1 MYLARPLLPYQTRSP
16 PEQASAAHR
25 PPRHSKQVRI
35 AVRRTRAS
43 ASQYSGVGD
52 QSTTKGDSVIT
63 TTSAANRRPCRIRTA
78 LRQGHEHPP
87 PSFAAPFPDHH
98 FPRLLA
104 WPGLADKQAGRQCWT
119 DTRSRSRWQRPSR
132 VFRLDKRRVGCTGR
146 HCCGMRSS
154 QAHAWE
160 ACIAYPC
167 RPTAIASDRAI
178 PAAASRPS
186 SILPYPP
193 TTPYIPNFH
202 CRRPPFLSPL
212 PRSACPFTP
221 SLCLTHTL
229 SLKDPAPFTIGPLHH
244 RHPNHWFGSPFTSRG
259 TVCLWLFG
267 GGGGVVGKST
277 DKTTR
282 KAPPAGGHVGPTRKN
297 HSNRLSPTRL
307 QRLQSARPR
316 PAFFDSWPRWTEVP
330 SALFTISHSGLLPS
344 PCASNKRGK
353 SSWSSSIAAAC
364 AITPL
369 IRVCSVK
376 FQRLLRERENEWVRV
391 KKEVE
396 RGGLIAPE
404 ADLTWQD
411 PESIRYGSTAVPSEH
426 ISAAVEVD
434 RCLPDAY
441 VTIEE
446 SSPGATALLGY
457 FEYD

>member
-1 MYLARPLLPYQTRSP
+1 MMYLARPLLPYQTRSP

-178 PAAASRPS
+178 PAAASRCVCRGAIFGRLGCPDCSTRALCLVCCCSPS
-186 SILPYPP
+186 
-193 TTPYIPNFH
+193 FH
-202 CRRPPFLSPL
+202 VLLFHHSFSASCRSKPGRRP
-212 PRSACPFTP
+212 
-221 SLCLTHTL
+221 
-229 SLKDPAPFTIGPLHH
+229 
-244 RHPNHWFGSPFTSRG
+244 
-259 TVCLWLFG
+259 
-267 GGGGVVGKST
+267 
-277 DKTTR
+277 
-282 KAPPAGGHVGPTRKN
+282 
-297 HSNRLSPTRL
+297 
-307 QRLQSARPR
+307 
-316 PAFFDSWPRWTEVP
+316 
-330 SALFTISHSGLLPS
+330 
-344 PCASNKRGK
+344 
-353 SSWSSSIAAAC
+353 
-364 AITPL
+364 
-369 IRVCSVK
+369 
-376 FQRLLRERENEWVRV
+376 
-391 KKEVE
+391 
-396 RGGLIAPE
+396 
-404 ADLTWQD
+404 
-411 PESIRYGSTAVPSEH
+411 
-426 ISAAVEVD
+426 
-434 RCLPDAY
+434 
-441 VTIEE
+441 EE
-446 SSPGATALLGY
+446 SSSFASALSRSM
-457 FEYD
+457 